1 MAIPL
6 HQWLDDERPWVAFA
20 ACRDAD
26 PELFFAGSDGGDTGM
41 ARRICAGCAVQDEC
55 LEWALAARA
64 SFGVWGGTTE
74 QERRRLMRRS
84 A

>member
-6 HQWLDDERPWVAFA
+6 HHWMDDDRPWAALA

-26 PELFFAGSDGGDTGM
+26 PELFFSDGSANGTGV
-41 ARRICAGCAVQDEC
+41 ALRICAGCAVAEEC
-55 LEWALAARA
+55 LEWALTARA
-64 SFGVWGGTTE
+64 AFGVWGGTTE
-74 QERRRLMRRS
+74 QERRRLLRRT

>member
-1 MAIPL
+1 VAIPL
-6 HQWLDDERPWVAFA
+6 HHWMDDERPWAALA

-26 PELFFAGSDGGDTGM
+26 PDLFFADGNGERT
-41 ARRICAGCAVQDEC
+41 AKALRICAGCAVQEEC
-55 LEWALAARA
+55 LDWALVARA

-74 QERRRLMRRS
+74 QERRRLLRRS

>member
-1 MAIPL
+1 M
-6 HQWLDDERPWVAFA
+6 DDDRPWVALA

-26 PELFFAGSDGGDTGM
+26 PEVFFSNGDAAGT
-41 ARRICAGCAVQDEC
+41 AVALRICAGCPVAEEC
-55 LEWALAARA
+55 LEWALLARA

-74 QERRRLMRRS
+74 QERRRLLRRS

>member
-6 HQWLDDERPWVAFA
+6 HHWMDDERPWAALA

-26 PELFFAGSDGGDTGM
+26 PELFFSDGNGDRT
-41 ARRICAGCAVQDEC
+41 AVALRICAGCAVAEEC

-64 SFGVWGGTTE
+64 AFGVWGGTTE
-74 QERRRLMRRS
+74 QDRRRLQRRS

>member
-1 MAIPL
+1 M
-6 HQWLDDERPWVAFA
+6 DDERPWVALA

-26 PELFFAGSDGGDTGM
+26 PELFFSDSNGEGT
-41 ARRICAGCAVQDEC
+41 AVALRICAGCAVAEEC

-64 SFGVWGGTTE
+64 AFGVWGGTSE
-74 QERRRLMRRS
+74 QDRRRLQRRS

>member
-6 HQWLDDERPWVAFA
+6 HHWLDDERPWAAFA
-20 ACRDAD
+20 ACRDTD
-26 PELFFAGSDGGDTGM
+26 PEVFFAGADGGDTTT
-41 ARRICAGCAVQDEC
+41 ARRICAGCPVAEEC
-55 LEWALAARA
+55 LQWAVTARA

-74 QERRRLMRRS
+74 QERRRLTRRS